1 MQTKTSSHLCIL
13 DYFDMFD
20 KRIFKITH
28 LYYYL
33 DYESILKML
42 HVSKLYSKDKQI
54 VYSIILSHVNNIYS
68 IHYTPDSYDAFFDH
82 RYNHQ
87 LFDSHHRFVIKL
99 QNRLHQNQYFC
110 KKYQKQMAMVD
121 NYLSRSKNLTLLI
134 YKLREDDLVNI

>member
-1 MQTKTSSHLCIL
+1 MQTNTSSHLCIL

-28 LYYYL
+28 LYYL

-68 IHYTPDSYDAFFDH
+68 IHYTPDIYDAFFDH

-87 LFDSHHRFVIKL
+87 LFDASSLCDKVTKSITSKSILL
-99 QNRLHQNQYFC
+99 Q
-110 KKYQKQMAMVD
+110 KI
-121 NYLSRSKNLTLLI
+121 SKTNG
-134 YKLREDDLVNI
+134 YGR